1 MSIFRAWPKTEYEI
15 MQEEIR
21 EELDGSTHFAFEH
34 KIFSIKGCYFTADRN
49 GDESK
54 FLMPLGDEMAAIA
67 IAALRQEFSIAE
79 DSNDGRLLD
88 MVAKSLKHVQ
98 EIRPNDS
105 IPQELLDG
113 SASWS
118 VEERHRAAARDRIKI
133 QLATLLTGREDQVIQ
148 SDQIEQLVDDPEIKR
163 RVQEAF
169 SLVAEKLGL
178 PPEKKQEIIGRIEQL
193 GHELSFIEGLRERF
207 TSITDIPP
215 KVERLSKF
223 YGNQTTTWD
232 ELNRVKALLQA
243 AIADIETM
251 FDMVD
256 AQTCEILT
264 VLRSFDL
271 HVGLIRDTRDD
282 LHRRFMDWDD
292 VIELWQSEAG
302 TEPSHDTKQLI
313 KQTYR
318 LLAQKFPLTQEW
330 ALVNRT

>member
-1 MSIFRAWPKTEYEI
+1 
-15 MQEEIR
+15 MQEESL

-34 KIFSIKGCYFTADRN
+34 KIFRIDGCYFAADRE
-49 GDESK
+49 GDKPK
-54 FLMPLGDEMAAIA
+54 FLMPLGDEMAAVG
-67 IAALRQEFSIAE
+67 IAALRQEFGIAE

-88 MVAKSLKHVQ
+88 VVAKGLKYVQ

-118 VEERHRAAARDRIKI
+118 VEERHRTAAHARIKI
-133 QLATLLTGREDQVIQ
+133 QLATLLTGREDQVIE

-169 SLVAEKLGL
+169 GLVAEKLGL
-178 PPEKKQEIIGRIEQL
+178 PPEQKQEVIHKIEQL

-215 KVERLSKF
+215 KLERLSKF
-223 YGNQTTTWD
+223 YGNQTGTWD
-232 ELNRVKALLQA
+232 ELNRVTVLLLEA
-243 AIADIETM
+243 MTDVETV

-271 HVGLIRDTRDD
+271 HVGLIREARDD

-292 VIELWQSEAG
+292 IIEPWQSEAG
-302 TEPSHDTKQLI
+302 TERGDAVEQLI

-318 LLAQKFPLTQEW
+318 LLAQKFPQTQEW
-330 ALVNRT
+330 ALVNQS